1 MKSFLNRIKKF
12 FSGVED
18 GMRET
23 SVSLIE
29 RELEEY
35 ENIFSL
41 LTTGMFAGIPSPPT
55 GIILRIFPYMQREI
69 SVMMQKSENL
79 SDAFGEISGM
89 FDVD

>member
-1 MKSFLNRIKKF
+1 MNLFERIRKF
-12 FSGVED
+12 FVGVED

-55 GIILRIFPYMQREI
+55 GIVLRILPYMQIEI
-69 SVMMQKSENL
+69 SVMMKKSKNL
-79 SDAFGEISGM
+79 SDAFGDMAGM
-89 FDVD
+89 FDID